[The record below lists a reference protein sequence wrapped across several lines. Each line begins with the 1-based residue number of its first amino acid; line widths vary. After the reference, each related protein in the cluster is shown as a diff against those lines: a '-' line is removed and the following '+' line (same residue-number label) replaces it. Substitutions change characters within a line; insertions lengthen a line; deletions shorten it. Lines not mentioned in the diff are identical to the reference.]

1 MHSKYLFTLIISI
14 LLRTCVTSYLF
25 LQFCK
30 SRSKVILPSSYHLNP
45 YKSVWR
51 LWLKLLQL
59 SLLIIKMSVIYFS
72 GWNLDSASEVVSATM
87 LTTLHNTR
95 TIPARRH
102 DVICLLQSMQ
112 LKSLPAV
119 YPLFL
124 AVPVEYIIDK
134 ITFNNLFCRAL
145 TCIFNLHKKSCR
157 PLLHNHI
164 AHSAYVYEF
173 ESKWNVYLY
182 KEFRLLGLSIQMC
195 PAPNITEYLV
205 TLFAFTVSDFQYRR
219 ST

>member
-14 LLRTCVTSYLF
+14 LLRTCVTSNVKLCAHNCQNYLF

-145 TCIFNLHKKSCR
+145 TKVML
-157 PLLHNHI
+157 PLASQPHCT
-164 AHSAYVYEF
+164 
-173 ESKWNVYLY
+173 
-182 KEFRLLGLSIQMC
+182 FRVCL
-195 PAPNITEYLV
+195 
-205 TLFAFTVSDFQYRR
+205 
-219 ST
+219 